1 MSNATTGRATG
12 TSQLGWAVRRFAW
25 VLMLGVLVLGVL
37 APALAAR
44 RAPVYEARS
53 LVVAQQLELSALTLP
68 RLGEAVFDSGAVAR
82 EVASAPEVA
91 GDPETMIPDR
101 LRVQTMQDSV
111 VFTVIGRDPD
121 PGMAALLANLGAA
134 AFVDQ
139 LNKPGAGVGTFL
151 LQDQAEPPSRPVPSL
166 STKQAGVVGGVA
178 GLALGAGVIALLLVI
193 RRPVVSPQ
201 DAASVTDL
209 PVLGQV
215 RLPGAGRA
223 EFRGPRGVPGLN
235 ALTRWVL
242 AEEPDILLLTSR
254 PVLTG
259 VRQRLAVMLAVAVD
273 RHVPVHL
280 HGTAAM
286 LEAFEV
292 EAVLNSRPGII
303 RSLDSGAGAAVHITE
318 SSDPMDVLSP
328 GKRTQ
333 RTVLVAPVGIGR
345 KSLQSLV
352 SQYMENELDGIVLV
366 SGHRLFTHSRG
377 GTPDSSRHGE
387 RSDVVGS
394 TGAHNGWVAATG
406 ALASS
411 RDTLDRG

>member
-1 MSNATTGRATG
+1 MSTATTGRPSGAT
-12 TSQLGWAVRRFAW
+12 QLGWAVRRFAW
-25 VLMLGVLVLGVL
+25 VLVLGILILGVL
-37 APALAAR
+37 APMLAAR

-53 LVVAQQLELSALTLP
+53 LVVAQQLELNAQTLP

-111 VFTVIGRDPD
+111 VFTVIGRDRD
-121 PGMAALLANLGAA
+121 PGMAALLANLGAT

-166 STKQAGVVGGVA
+166 STKQAGVVGAVA
-178 GLALGAGVIALLLVI
+178 GLALAAGVIALILVM
-193 RRPVVSPQ
+193 RRPVVAPQ
-201 DAASVTDL
+201 DATGVTDL
-209 PVLGQV
+209 PVLGTV
-215 RLPGAGRA
+215 RLPAAGRA

-235 ALTRWVL
+235 VLTRWVL
-242 AEEPDILLLTSR
+242 AEGPDILLLTSR

-259 VRQRLAVMLAVAVD
+259 ARQRLAVMLAVAVD

-280 HGTAAM
+280 HGTAGM

-303 RSLDSGAGAAVHITE
+303 RAFDSRDAAAVHITE
-318 SSDPMDVLSP
+318 SSDPMDVLPP

-352 SQYMENELDGIVLV
+352 SQYMEDELDGIVLV
-366 SGHRLFTHSRG
+366 SGSRLFTHSRG
-377 GTPDSSRHGE
+377 GPTDPSRHSEGA
-387 RSDVVGS
+387 DVVAS
-394 TGAHNGWVAATG
+394 TGAHNGWASVPG
-406 ALASS
+406 ALTSS
-411 RDTLDRG
+411 REAADRG